1 MTAAQAS
8 ASPSGSPPTIPAGRN
23 RPSTVVVRAIDT
35 ALATSVASVTANT
48 ATNLPATM
56 SNAEQGAISSVSIV
70 PRSFSPAIASMAG

>member
-8 ASPSGSPPTIPAGRN
+8 APPSGSPPTMPAGRN